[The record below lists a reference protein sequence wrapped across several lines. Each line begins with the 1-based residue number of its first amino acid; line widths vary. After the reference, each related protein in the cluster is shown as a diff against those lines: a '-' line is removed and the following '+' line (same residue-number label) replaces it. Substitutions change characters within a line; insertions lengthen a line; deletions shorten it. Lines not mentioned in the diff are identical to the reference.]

1 MAESEDDI
9 VPDEELPADEE
20 NVSPEAAEDE
30 EFVDN
35 DLDIEKPKKEKKE
48 ECEPCEVGAPA
59 WMATFADMATLL
71 MAFFVLI
78 LSFASVNVPK
88 FEQIAGSLSLAFGVA
103 RIIPKVSLPMAE
115 SIIASDF
122 TPSEAAPTVI
132 PSVTQA
138 VEDSTKEYVKQRI
151 ATEDGPTDIQADYQQ
166 VLESLANE
174 IEQGQVEVKIQGQEI
189 VIELQDAASTNES
202 GATGL
207 APGGRI
213 TQETLEIAKAV
224 TDVQRQIES
233 SVAVKRQTSGDLN
246 AEGVEDEASSKFE
259 TIRMALSEQI
269 SQGLAEVEQDG
280 DKVIIR
286 LGQQDSFASGSAD
299 LQASFT
305 QTLTDVGNAVSAT
318 GGLVRVEG
326 HTDNIPVAFSERFR
340 SNWDLSSARSAAVA
354 NYLLDNSDLKAGN
367 VTITGL
373 ADSDPIA
380 DNDNAAGR
388 AQNRRIEVIVDG

>member
-1 MAESEDDI
+1 VAETDQEI
-9 VPDEELPADEE
+9 APEEELPADG
-20 NVSPEAAEDE
+20 EAPAEVPEDE
-30 EFVDN
+30 ELVDN

-48 ECEPCEVGAPA
+48 ECPTCEVGAPA

-103 RIIPKVSLPMAE
+103 RIIPKVSIPMAE
-115 SIIASDF
+115 TIIASDF
-122 TPSEAAPTVI
+122 TPSEAAPTVV
-132 PSVTQA
+132 PNVTQT
-138 VEDSTKEYVKQRI
+138 VEDSTLQYVKQR
-151 ATEDGPTDIQADYQQ
+151 TETADGPTDVQADYQQ
-166 VLESLANE
+166 VLEAMANE
-174 IEQGQVEVKIQGQEI
+174 IETGQVEVKIQGQEI
-189 VIELQDAASTNES
+189 VIELKDAFSTNEA
-202 GATGL
+202 GAEGL

-213 TQETLEIAKAV
+213 NQETLDIAKAV
-224 TDVQRQIES
+224 TDLQRQIET

-246 AEGVEDEASSKFE
+246 AEGTSNEASSKFE
-259 TIRMALSEQI
+259 TIKMALSEQI

-286 LGQQDSFASGSAD
+286 LGQQDSFASGSAN
-299 LQASFT
+299 LQTGFT

-354 NYLLDNSDLKAGN
+354 NFLLDNSSLEAGR

-380 DNDNAAGR
+380 DNGTAAGR

>member
-1 MAESEDDI
+1 MAETEQETVPEDDLPSGEGEA
-9 VPDEELPADEE
+9 VEAPEEEM
-20 NVSPEAAEDE
+20 
-30 EFVDN
+30 VDN

-103 RIIPKVSLPMAE
+103 RIIPKVSIPMAE
-115 SIIASDF
+115 TIVASDF

-132 PSVTQA
+132 PDVTQS
-138 VEDSTKEYVKQRI
+138 VEDSTLEFVKQQTK
-151 ATEDGPTDIQADYQQ
+151 TEPNPADVQADYQQ
-166 VLESLANE
+166 ALEALANE

-189 VIELQDAASTNES
+189 VVELRDASSTDEA
-202 GATGL
+202 GAMGL
-207 APGGRI
+207 TPGGRI
-213 TQETLEIAKAV
+213 AQETLEVAKAV
-224 TDVQRQIES
+224 TDLQRQLNTA
-233 SVAVKRQTSGDLN
+233 VAVKLQTPGEQN
-246 AEGVEDEASSKFE
+246 AEGTSDEASSKFE
-259 TIRMALSEQI
+259 TIKMALSEQI
-269 SQGLAEVEQDG
+269 SQGLAEVELDG
-280 DKVIIR
+280 DQVIIR

-299 LQASFT
+299 LQTGFT
-305 QTLTDVGNAVSAT
+305 QTLTDVGNAVSST
-318 GGLVRVEG
+318 GGMVRVEG

-354 NYLLDNSDLKAGN
+354 NFLLDNSNLEAGR

-380 DNDNAAGR
+380 NNDTAAGR

>member
-1 MAESEDDI
+1 MAETEQETVPEDDLPTGEGEA
-9 VPDEELPADEE
+9 VEAPEEEM
-20 NVSPEAAEDE
+20 
-30 EFVDN
+30 VDN

-103 RIIPKVSLPMAE
+103 RIIPKVSIPMAE
-115 SIIASDF
+115 TIVASDF

-132 PSVTQA
+132 ADVTQT
-138 VEDSTKEYVKQRI
+138 VEDSTLEFVKQQTK
-151 ATEDGPTDIQADYQQ
+151 TETNPADVQADYQQ
-166 VLESLANE
+166 ALEALANE

-189 VIELQDAASTNES
+189 VVELRDASSTDEAGAS
-202 GATGL
+202 GL
-207 APGGRI
+207 TAGGRI
-213 TQETLEIAKAV
+213 AQETLEVAKAV
-224 TDVQRQIES
+224 TDLQRQLNTA
-233 SVAVKRQTSGDLN
+233 VAVKRQTPGEQN
-246 AEGVEDEASSKFE
+246 AEGTSNEASSKFE
-259 TIRMALSEQI
+259 TIKMALSEQI
-269 SQGLAEVEQDG
+269 SQGLAEVELDG
-280 DKVIIR
+280 DQVIIR

-299 LQASFT
+299 LQTGFT
-305 QTLTDVGNAVSAT
+305 QTLTDVGNAVSST
-318 GGLVRVEG
+318 GGMVRVEG

-354 NYLLDNSDLKAGN
+354 NFLLDNSNLEAGR

-380 DNDNAAGR
+380 DNDTAAGR

>member
-1 MAESEDDI
+1 MAETEQETVPEDDLPTGEGEA
-9 VPDEELPADEE
+9 VEAPEEEM
-20 NVSPEAAEDE
+20 
-30 EFVDN
+30 VDN

-103 RIIPKVSLPMAE
+103 RIIPKVSIPMAE
-115 SIIASDF
+115 TIVASDF

-132 PSVTQA
+132 PDVTQS
-138 VEDSTKEYVKQRI
+138 VEDSTLEFVKQQTK
-151 ATEDGPTDIQADYQQ
+151 TEPNPADVQADYQQ
-166 VLESLANE
+166 ALEALANE

-189 VIELQDAASTNES
+189 VVELRDASSTDEA
-202 GATGL
+202 GAMGL
-207 APGGRI
+207 TPGGRI
-213 TQETLEIAKAV
+213 AQETLEVAKAV
-224 TDVQRQIES
+224 TDLQRQLNTA
-233 SVAVKRQTSGDLN
+233 VAVKRQTPGEQN
-246 AEGVEDEASSKFE
+246 AEGTSDEASSKFE
-259 TIRMALSEQI
+259 TIKMALSEQI
-269 SQGLAEVEQDG
+269 SQGLAEVELDG
-280 DKVIIR
+280 DQVIIR

-299 LQASFT
+299 LQTGFT
-305 QTLTDVGNAVSAT
+305 QTLTDVGNAVSST
-318 GGLVRVEG
+318 GGMVRVEG

-354 NYLLDNSDLKAGN
+354 NFLLDNSNLEAGR

-380 DNDNAAGR
+380 DNDTAAGR

>member
-1 MAESEDDI
+1 MAETDQEI
-9 VPDEELPADEE
+9 APEEELPADG
-20 NVSPEAAEDE
+20 EAPAEVPEDE
-30 EFVDN
+30 ELVDN

-48 ECEPCEVGAPA
+48 ECPTCEVGAPA

-103 RIIPKVSLPMAE
+103 RIIPKVSIPMAE
-115 SIIASDF
+115 TIIASDF

-132 PSVTQA
+132 PNVTQT
-138 VEDSTKEYVKQRI
+138 VEDSTLQYVKQRTE
-151 ATEDGPTDIQADYQQ
+151 TEDGPKDVQADYQQ
-166 VLESLANE
+166 VLEAMANE
-174 IEQGQVEVKIQGQEI
+174 IETGQVEVKIQGQEI
-189 VIELQDAASTNES
+189 VIELKDAFSTNEA
-202 GATGL
+202 GAEGL

-213 TQETLEIAKAV
+213 NQETLDIAKAV
-224 TDVQRQIES
+224 TDLQRQIET

-246 AEGVEDEASSKFE
+246 AEGTSNEASSKFE
-259 TIRMALSEQI
+259 TIKMALSEQI

-286 LGQQDSFASGSAD
+286 LGQQDSFASGSAN
-299 LQASFT
+299 LQTGFT

-354 NYLLDNSDLKAGN
+354 NFLLDNSSLEAGR

-380 DNDNAAGR
+380 DNGTAAGR

>member
-1 MAESEDDI
+1 MAETEQETVPEDDLPSGEGEA
-9 VPDEELPADEE
+9 VEAPEEEM
-20 NVSPEAAEDE
+20 
-30 EFVDN
+30 VDN

-103 RIIPKVSLPMAE
+103 RIIPKVSIPMAE
-115 SIIASDF
+115 TIVASDF
-122 TPSEAAPTVI
+122 TPSEAAPTVV
-132 PSVTQA
+132 PDVTQT
-138 VEDSTKEYVKQRI
+138 VEDSTLEFVKQQTK
-151 ATEDGPTDIQADYQQ
+151 TEINPADVQADYQQ
-166 VLESLANE
+166 ALEALANE

-189 VIELQDAASTNES
+189 VVELRDASSTDEA
-202 GATGL
+202 GAMGL
-207 APGGRI
+207 TPGGRI
-213 TQETLEIAKAV
+213 AQETLEVAKAV
-224 TDVQRQIES
+224 TDLQRQLNTA
-233 SVAVKRQTSGDLN
+233 VAVKRQTPGEQK
-246 AEGVEDEASSKFE
+246 AEGTSNEASSKFE
-259 TIRMALSEQI
+259 TIKMALSEQI
-269 SQGLAEVEQDG
+269 SQGLAEVELDG
-280 DKVIIR
+280 DQVIIR

-299 LQASFT
+299 LQTGFT
-305 QTLTDVGNAVSAT
+305 QTLTDVGNAVSST
-318 GGLVRVEG
+318 GGMVRVEG

-354 NYLLDNSDLKAGN
+354 NFLLDNSNLEAGR

-380 DNDNAAGR
+380 DNDTAAGR